1 MARRPSLRCV
11 KAICKMLLWL
21 SSLASGSWVWLRSLY
36 MPFHVALIKSQHPL
50 GRIVALLVSKERRIL
65 EIVGEMVR
73 CCNLVINSKMISQ
86 VGLRVLQQARWRRV
100 SFCLPQALHRLLVYL
115 VG

>member
-1 MARRPSLRCV
+1 
-11 KAICKMLLWL
+11 
-21 SSLASGSWVWLRSLY
+21 

-50 GRIVALLVSKERRIL
+50 GRIVALLVSRERRIL
-65 EIVGEMVR
+65 EMVGEMVR
-73 CCNLVINSKMISQ
+73 CCNLVISSKMISH

-100 SFCLPQALHRLLVYL
+100 SFCFPQALHRLLVYL